1 MRNTLQGFGGHALGN
16 DPPLPG
22 GKAGSKRLLVCCLA
36 VGLATPLAAAETST
50 SSTAS
55 ASAGEQAFVEA
66 LLAKMT
72 LEEKLGQLNQP
83 PGLGNDTGPKAMA
96 GGEDQIRK
104 GQIGSLLGTHGAA
117 LTCRLQRIAVE
128 KSRLGIP
135 LMYGYDVIHGYRTIF
150 PVPLG
155 EAASFDPVEVENAAR
170 VAAVEAT
177 AHGIHWTYA
186 PMVDVARDPRWGRIV
201 EGAGEDPYL
210 GSVMAAARVRGFQ
223 GKDLAA
229 DNTMLA
235 TAKHFVAYGA
245 AEGGRDYNIADIS
258 ERTLRE
264 VYLPPFKAAIDA
276 GAQSVMAAFN
286 EVGGVP
292 MHANGGLIENV
303 LRKEWGFDGVL
314 VSDYTGV
321 AELLAHGIA
330 ANRTEAGVQ
339 SLRAG
344 VDVDMVSR
352 IYEKEMPAA
361 VRAKKLPLAYVDESV
376 RRVLR
381 AKYRLGLFQDP
392 YRYCDTAREKER
404 TLTPEHRAAAREM
417 ARKSMVLLDN
427 KNDTLPFSK
436 EIRTL
441 AVIGPLADLPAAMLG
456 NWAGDGRAED
466 AITPL
471 AGIRAAVGPQTK
483 VLFAE
488 GASIDGDDTSGFEK
502 ALSIA
507 READAVV
514 MFLGEHPD
522 MSAEARNRTSL
533 DLPGVQEK
541 LALAVGE
548 IGKPTA
554 VVLLNGRPL
563 SIGSVRES
571 IPAIVEAWFPGV
583 EGGPAIADVLFGDFN
598 PAGKLPVTVPRNVG
612 QVPIYYAHK
621 NTGRPPKEDERY
633 TSKYV
638 DVPWT
643 PLYSFGHGLSY
654 TTFRYGKISVKQP
667 KISADG
673 RQEVTVTVTNTGKRA
688 GHEVVQ
694 LYVRDDV
701 ASVTRPVKQLRG
713 FRRIHLEPGQ
723 TQAVSFTLTPDDLAF
738 YGADM
743 KRVVEPGTFTVF
755 AGGNSIDNLEAKF
768 TVTAP

>member
-1 MRNTLQGFGGHALGN
+1 MRNTFQGFIDRKPKAVQ
-16 DPPLPG
+16 PLPG
-22 GKAGSKRLLVCCLA
+22 QVAGRKRLLACCLA
-36 VGLATPLAAAETST
+36 TGLAMLLAAAETPAA
-50 SSTAS
+50 AS
-55 ASAGEQAFVEA
+55 PAGEEAFVEA

-83 PGLGNDTGPKAMA
+83 PGLGNDTGPKARA
-96 GGEDQIRK
+96 GGEEQIRK

-117 LTCRLQRIAVE
+117 LTCRLQRVAVE

-150 PVPLG
+150 PVPLA
-155 EAASFDPVEVENAAR
+155 EAASFDPAEVENAAR

-186 PMVDVARDPRWGRIV
+186 PMVDIARDPRWGRIV

-229 DNTMLA
+229 DDTMLA

-321 AELLAHGIA
+321 AELMAHGIA

-392 YRYCDTAREKER
+392 YRYCDTTREKER

-417 ARKSMVLLDN
+417 ARKSLVLLDN
-427 KNDTLPFSK
+427 KHDTLPLSK
-436 EIRTL
+436 QIRTL

-466 AITPL
+466 VITPL
-471 AGIRAAVGPQTK
+471 AGLRAAVGPQTK
-483 VLFAE
+483 VLFAK
-488 GASIDGDDTSGFEK
+488 GASIDDDDTSGFDK

-541 LALAVGE
+541 LALAVGQ

-563 SIGSVRES
+563 SIGGLRES

-598 PAGKLPVTVPRNVG
+598 PAGKLPVTFPRNVG

-621 NTGRPPKEDERY
+621 NTGRPPKEGERY
-633 TSKYV
+633 SSKYI

-654 TTFRYGKISVKQP
+654 TTFRYDGIALKQP
-667 KISADG
+667 KIKPDG
-673 RQEVTVTVTNTGKRA
+673 QQEVTVTVTNTGKRA

-723 TQAVSFTLTPDDLAF
+723 TQTVSFTLTPDDLAF

-755 AGGNSIDNLEAKF
+755 AGGNSVDNLEAKF
-768 TVTAP
+768 SVVAQ